1 MGSGLDAGMTG
12 GAVAIRA
19 LPSRAHPLPPPAP
32 RVRNEDALCR
42 GLETMFRR
50 RPSGAPRGR
59 RNPPVAA
66 PPDPAH
72 SPVIRRD
79 KGSAP

>member
-42 GLETMFRR
+42 GRDISCRTM
-50 RPSGAPRGR
+50 
-59 RNPPVAA
+59 
-66 PPDPAH
+66 
-72 SPVIRRD
+72 
-79 KGSAP
+79 SAP